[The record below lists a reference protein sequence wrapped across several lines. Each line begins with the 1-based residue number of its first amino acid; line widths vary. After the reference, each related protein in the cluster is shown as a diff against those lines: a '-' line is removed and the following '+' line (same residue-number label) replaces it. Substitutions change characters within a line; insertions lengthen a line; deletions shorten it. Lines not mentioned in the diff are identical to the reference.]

1 MYRGE
6 IYSCE
11 NRKYILLFSNI
22 MFVLY
27 YVLSSIKLLLIPL
40 LWATSCTAKMG
51 LTAIQTHLI
60 SCTQGEIC
68 LLNTCWECSP
78 SVWPSSFKSQA
89 NMKTH
94 VKHSIF
100 YFYCFLKYLSVA
112 LFFFF
117 FFFFFTPDIFSC
129 GSEMLCFQVAFLKKV
144 NKQANK

>member
-1 MYRGE
+1 
-6 IYSCE
+6 
-11 NRKYILLFSNI
+11 
-22 MFVLY
+22 
-27 YVLSSIKLLLIPL
+27 
-40 LWATSCTAKMG
+40 
-51 LTAIQTHLI
+51 
-60 SCTQGEIC
+60 
-68 LLNTCWECSP
+68 
-78 SVWPSSFKSQA
+78 
-89 NMKTH
+89 MKTH